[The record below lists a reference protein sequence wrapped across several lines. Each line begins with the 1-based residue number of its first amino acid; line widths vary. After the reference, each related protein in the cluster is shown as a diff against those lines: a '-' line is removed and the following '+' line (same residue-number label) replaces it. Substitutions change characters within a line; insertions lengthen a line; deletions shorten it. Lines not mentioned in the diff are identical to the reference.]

1 VIKSRKILL
10 RSREKSHLPIS
21 PRVANVVTLANGVVW
36 LAVALNGVEKS
47 VGSLIFFLSKIQ
59 HKGALY

>member
-1 VIKSRKILL
+1 M
-10 RSREKSHLPIS
+10 
-21 PRVANVVTLANGVVW
+21 LANGVVW